1 MRASLWTLVA
11 LVGAACS
18 APRIDADGPA
28 EALARDLR
36 EQSAAADEVERV
48 LARPLDEAGAV
59 RVALLSNRRVRAE
72 LERLDVARARV
83 WQAGLLP
90 NPGLALGVRG
100 DGDARSV
107 ELLLAQDVLSA
118 LLLPTRVELER
129 AEQARVA
136 AEVADALA
144 EVALEARTQLLQ
156 AVAARTLE
164 DLYARIEEASSSAAE
179 LARRMHAAGNLSD
192 RDYVAEVDAFE
203 EARLARAEAAAE
215 RVAAEERLRRALGV
229 SPEGGAW
236 MLPSELAPLPEREAS
251 LAGLERRAL
260 EQRQDL
266 AAAVRGSELAAG
278 ELGVARDWR
287 LLGLLEVGVNAE
299 REDGTWQVGPELALE
314 LPLFDRRSA
323 RRVELAAQLA
333 RADHEVFALALE
345 VRSQVRE
352 ARERLRAL
360 RARAE
365 HARDVRL
372 PAREA
377 LVRLTQENYDFML
390 VGAFELLAARRAA
403 DQARVAEVEL
413 LRDYWVARAE
423 LERAVGGSLPVG
435 EDVVRANE
443 EALPESESPVPMHHH
458 HGDH

>member
-1 MRASLWTLVA
+1 VRTLLWTLLA
-11 LVGAACS
+11 LAGAACS
-18 APRIDADGPA
+18 APGDDAQGPA
-28 EALARDLR
+28 AALARELR
-36 EQSAAADEVERV
+36 EQADLEDEVARM
-48 LARPLDEAGAV
+48 LARPLDESAAV

-90 NPGLALGVRG
+90 NPGLALGARG
-100 DGDARSV
+100 EGEARSV
-107 ELLLAQDVLSA
+107 ELSLAQDVLSA
-118 LLLPTRVELER
+118 LLLPTRVELAR
-129 AEQARVA
+129 AEEALVA

-144 EVALEARTQLLQ
+144 EVALEARTQFLA
-156 AVAARTLE
+156 AVASRTLE
-164 DLYARIEEASSSAAE
+164 GLYARIEEASSSAAE

-229 SPEGGAW
+229 SPENGAW
-236 MLPSELAPLPEREAS
+236 MLPSELTPLPEREAS

-287 LLGLLEVGVNAE
+287 LLGLLEVGGNAE
-299 REDGTWQVGPELALE
+299 REDGSWQVGPELALE

-323 RRVELAAQLA
+323 RRVELAAELA

-390 VGAFELLAARRAA
+390 VGAFELLDARRAA
-403 DQARVAEVEL
+403 DEAHVAQVEL
-413 LRDYWVARAE
+413 LRDYWIARAA
-423 LERAVGGSLPVG
+423 LERAIGGPLADAELAAQDSVAAQG
-435 EDVVRANE
+435 TQAE
-443 EALPESESPVPMHHH
+443 HGHH